1 MADLQTL
8 FDELATAEDSG
19 FGALGCFMVNSVA
32 DLAPHER
39 EVAAIAAAYNA
50 AMQRLL
56 AEALTRAARPDRS
69 TNQKPTEQ
77 LAAFVFN
84 ALQGLRI
91 LIKAEATPEEVA
103 AISAL
108 ALQRLEPFKN
118 SP

>member
-8 FDELATAEDSG
+8 FDELTTAEDSG

-91 LIKAEATPEEVA
+91 LIKAGATPEQVA

-108 ALQRLEPFKN
+108 TLQRLEPFKN